1 MYYASRNR
9 YIKAANQLDSTK
21 KALKS
26 CRAEKTKALSDIS
39 SCRSN
44 KLNFEQRI
52 ENIKSIIAFIEGTSV
67 SGILSSV
74 LGVTVP
80 ESISSFNKMAQETD
94 QSYRESIRCGDIASA
109 CFHEAFRSLTVEE
122 DGNLTNAL
130 QGLKNEVTRIEQA
143 LRDIEA
149 QINRLSNR
157 IDELTSQINSYN
169 IDVSHCQREVL
180 SSSFQMAHFR
190 KYMY

>member
-52 ENIKSIIAFIEGTSV
+52 EDIKSIIAVIEGTSV
-67 SGILSSV
+67 SGILGSV

-109 CFHEAFRSLTVEE
+109 CVHEVFRSLTVEE
-122 DGNLTNAL
+122 DGNLSNAL

-143 LRDIEA
+143 LR
-149 QINRLSNR
+149 LYNR

-169 IDVSHCQREVL
+169 IDVSHCHREVL
-180 SSSFQMAHFR
+180 SSSFEMAHFR